1 MKIKIEK
8 VRVNVYGARDNYR
21 FSFIVRW
28 YPFYEDVQVDID
40 RMIIEARKEAI
51 RIFRESYL
59 RLRAHYGGHLDKIV
73 WLHFDNG
80 LKVEVR

>member
-1 MKIKIEK
+1 MKIKVEK
-8 VRVNVYGARDNYR
+8 VRVAVYGARDNYR
-21 FSFIVRW
+21 FSFTARW
-28 YPFYEDVQVDID
+28 YPFYEDVQVDVD
-40 RMIIEARKEAI
+40 RMIIAGRKEAR

-59 RLRAHYGGHLDKIV
+59 RLRDHYGAHLDKIV